1 MPFGMTS
8 TVFAAMLHGNLYGIK
23 NVCSQM
29 LNLLL
34 CHIIDVT
41 LRLLG
46 GYKTIYRL
54 RKACRAIRFL
64 WYAGGAARRNIN
76 DGSTLGR

>member
-1 MPFGMTS
+1 
-8 TVFAAMLHGNLYGIK
+8 
-23 NVCSQM
+23 M

-54 RKACRAIRFL
+54 HKACRAIRFL
-64 WYAGGAARRNIN
+64 WYAGGAAGRNIN